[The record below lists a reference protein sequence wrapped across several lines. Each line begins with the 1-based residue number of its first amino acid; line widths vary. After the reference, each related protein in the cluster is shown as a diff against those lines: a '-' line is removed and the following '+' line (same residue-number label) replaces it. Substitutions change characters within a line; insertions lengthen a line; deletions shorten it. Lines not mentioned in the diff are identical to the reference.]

1 MTETALSHR
10 TMPLEPVVEPAVEP
24 AVESPDPFRGDRV
37 ATCRIALR
45 LDDADRASRRARAT
59 INDFYDGRLDPRA
72 LGDLLLLISE
82 LVTNAME
89 HGARG
94 VVTLDVALAEDHV
107 TVTVTSPGEPSMV
120 GEPSTWQ
127 LPTAEHRSG
136 RGLALTARL
145 SRAVNVFSGAGVA
158 GDPGWI
164 AISAELSR

>member
-72 LGDLLLLISE
+72 LGDLLPLSASPICSCWSPSSSRTPWST
-82 LVTNAME
+82 V
-89 HGARG
+89 RG
-94 VVTLDVALAEDHV
+94 V
-107 TVTVTSPGEPSMV
+107 
-120 GEPSTWQ
+120 W
-127 LPTAEHRSG
+127 
-136 RGLALTARL
+136 
-145 SRAVNVFSGAGVA
+145 
-158 GDPGWI
+158 
-164 AISAELSR
+164 